1 MEYWDLYNNKRQK
14 ISKLHKRGDEMLK
27 GEYHIVVNI
36 WIKNNK
42 NKFIVTQRH
51 PNKPFPLKWE
61 CSGGFVVAGED
72 SLTGAL
78 REVEEEIG
86 IKLNPKNG
94 KLIFTREREN
104 DFKDT
109 YLFKEN
115 VNIEETILQET
126 EVVKIKLVT
135 YEELKEMVKT
145 EEIAEPIWEDIR
157 ILEEY
162 INK

>member
-1 MEYWDLYNNKRQK
+1 M
-14 ISKLHKRGDEMLK
+14 IK
-27 GEYHIVVNI
+27 GEYYIVVNV
-36 WIKNNK
+36 WIKNNE

-51 PNKPFPLKWE
+51 PDKPFSLKWE
-61 CSGGFVVAGED
+61 CSGGSVVAGED
-72 SLTGAL
+72 SFTGAL

-94 KLIFTREREN
+94 KLIFTRRREN

-115 VNIEETILQET
+115 VKIEDTILQET

-135 YEELKEMVKT
+135 YDELTKMVET

-157 ILEEY
+157 ILERY
-162 INK
+162 IKE